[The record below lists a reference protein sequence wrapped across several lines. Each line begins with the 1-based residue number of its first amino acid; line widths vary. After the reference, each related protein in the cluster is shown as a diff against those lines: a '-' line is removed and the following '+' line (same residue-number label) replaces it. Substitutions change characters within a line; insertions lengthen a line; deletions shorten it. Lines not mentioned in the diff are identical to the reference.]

1 MGLEA
6 GEPQGGGCWYPSIE
20 PETKNSRTLVP
31 REIRFLSVLF
41 SAVAPKPGP
50 WLVPVNIFRNIS

>member
-1 MGLEA
+1 MEWGSGKSMERGGEVGLKA

-31 REIRFLSVLF
+31 REIRFCLFCSVL
-41 SAVAPKPGP
+41 
-50 WLVPVNIFRNIS
+50 